1 MAPKLTLVYF
11 NIAGAAEP
19 IRWVLEQGGVEWEDK
34 RLTREEFG
42 ALKPSEYDIFCYFAH
57 DSDLSTA

>member
-11 NIAGAAEP
+11 DIAGAAEP
-19 IRWVLEQGGVEWEDK
+19 VRWVLEQGGLEWEDK

-42 ALKPSEYDIFCYFAH
+42 ALKPSEFI
-57 DSDLSTA
+57 LSFWPITNL